1 MYHKILL
8 AYDGSM
14 EGRRALREGAALALR
29 CDAEVFL
36 LAVVDTSAGLRV
48 ADGVHGGM
56 FIEEKETYEAV
67 LGEGVERLRAMGFSP
82 QFRLGWGQPGPEIVA
97 VAQEIKADL
106 VVAGHRHKG
115 ALAQWWSGSVG
126 VYLIKN
132 LRCSLLIGQT
142 EMSDEQFS
150 RLMTQKAAAS

>member
-1 MYHKILL
+1 MYRKILL
-8 AYDGSM
+8 AYDGST
-14 EGRRALREGAALALR
+14 EGRRALREGAALAR
-29 CDAEVFL
+29 HCNADVFL

-56 FIEEKETYEAV
+56 FVEEKETYEAV
-67 LGEGVERLRAMGFSP
+67 LAEGVEKLRAMGFVP

-97 VAQEIKADL
+97 VAEEIKADL

-115 ALAQWWSGSVG
+115 ALAQWWSGSIG
-126 VYLIKN
+126 IYLIKN

-142 EMSDEQFS
+142 EISDDQFAKLVS
-150 RLMTQKAAAS
+150 AGATAA